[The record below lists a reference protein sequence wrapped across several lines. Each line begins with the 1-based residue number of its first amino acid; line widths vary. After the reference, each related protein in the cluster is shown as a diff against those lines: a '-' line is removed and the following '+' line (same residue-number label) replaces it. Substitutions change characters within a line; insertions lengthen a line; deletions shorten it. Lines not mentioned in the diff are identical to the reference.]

1 MPQTKTNSLILN
13 IFLLVGTILVFIIL
27 LELSLR
33 LFYPMKISATEP
45 DALLGFRNI
54 PQWEGYYRNAQFLQT
69 EYFVKTTH
77 NSLGLNN
84 KELDIQPLS
93 EQNVIL
99 IVGDSFTYGAGV
111 SQEQA
116 FPQITQKLLGEQYT
130 VINAGTPG
138 YDLSQYLAFIKQKSS
153 FYHPDMIVIGL
164 FVGNDLGKQS
174 LYKLDKNNG
183 LIAKERA
190 ASSQRRILSTCT
202 RNSHACTFIAN
213 AIAHSSVGDFLRE
226 QGILQKDVFSLN
238 QQEEYS

>member
-84 KELDIQPLS
+84 KELDIQP
-93 EQNVIL
+93 I
-99 IVGDSFTYGAGV
+99 
-111 SQEQA
+111 QA
-116 FPQITQKLLGEQYT
+116 
-130 VINAGTPG
+130 VA
-138 YDLSQYLAFIKQKSS
+138 
-153 FYHPDMIVIGL
+153 
-164 FVGNDLGKQS
+164 
-174 LYKLDKNNG
+174 
-183 LIAKERA
+183 
-190 ASSQRRILSTCT
+190 
-202 RNSHACTFIAN
+202 
-213 AIAHSSVGDFLRE
+213 
-226 QGILQKDVFSLN
+226 
-238 QQEEYS
+238 